1 MIKKLAL
8 VAIVATVLSADINKI
23 ETLSANFVQKIVNN
37 GQSSIVYSGKMY
49 AKKKKNQTLWIYK
62 KPIEKYIY
70 YRDGSI
76 VVIEPELEQATFAKL
91 DKVPNILSLIRK
103 AKRVSKTKLK
113 TKFNGTT
120 YDIDVKGD
128 KILKVKYLDEM
139 QNRVTISFKNELI
152 NQNISDNKFIYQIP
166 AGYDILEQQ

>member
-1 MIKKLAL
+1 MIRKLAL
-8 VAIVATVLSADINKI
+8 VGLLATLLSADISKI
-23 ETLSANFVQKIVNN
+23 ETLSANFVQKIVNS

-49 AKKKKNQTLWIYK
+49 AKKKRNQTLWIYK

-103 AKRVSKTKLK
+103 AKKVSKNRFR

-120 YDIDVKGD
+120 YDIDIRGD

-139 QNRVTISFKNELI
+139 QNRVTISFIDELV
-152 NQNISDNKFIYQIP
+152 NHKISDKKFIYQIP